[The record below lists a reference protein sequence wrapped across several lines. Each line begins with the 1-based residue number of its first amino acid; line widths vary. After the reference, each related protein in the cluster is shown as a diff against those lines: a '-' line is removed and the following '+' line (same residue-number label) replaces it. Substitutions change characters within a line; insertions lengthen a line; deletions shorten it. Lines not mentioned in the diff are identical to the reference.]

1 MAVIGAH
8 KMRLRSSAHSPHVL
22 DSFYRHGGI
31 LAFSVRQSA
40 KPIAPQEL
48 KEFKGTK
55 LNQLSVFL
63 CGRRVLSG

>member
-31 LAFSVRQSA
+31 LAFSVQHSAFSNQPNQSHRKSA
-40 KPIAPQEL
+40 K
-48 KEFKGTK
+48 
-55 LNQLSVFL
+55 
-63 CGRRVLSG
+63 